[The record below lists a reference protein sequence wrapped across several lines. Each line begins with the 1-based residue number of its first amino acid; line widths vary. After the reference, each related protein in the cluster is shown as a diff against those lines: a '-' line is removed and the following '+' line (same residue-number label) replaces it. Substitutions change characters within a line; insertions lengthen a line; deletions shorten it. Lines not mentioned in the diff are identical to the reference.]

1 MNENIITK
9 KPEEDNKGQRLNLT
23 GENKRRSSTINYSK
37 LKFNKN
43 ILIQILKKT
52 TLRKILDKKNKTK
65 IDKTSKI
72 TDFNFNENKP
82 LSPTNKTGNLFNN
95 FQNILE
101 MKKYHNITTEKIND
115 LINSNDE
122 LDKSSKIN
130 QVNKKK
136 YKIHNLKLK
145 LKTKENEDEALKKKL
160 NFVGAK
166 ETKKN
171 FQNFSNNEQN
181 KENSKYPKYK
191 NNIKYI
197 NINDLNLNKE
207 NILPY
212 LSSRLNDPNRTHKY
226 NSISKIKKNKISNKE
241 EKNPKKF
248 FMNKTSTNYATNQW
262 LESLRN
268 SIKKY
273 DVLHRRSRIDR
284 LIFSLENPGDCFEE
298 NIFEER
304 PGDKYI
310 LLKNQMVR
318 YKDKFE
324 NIIRD
329 IKLNQKKSEYL
340 MKKYIFDLLSRKKDV
355 Y

>member
-1 MNENIITK
+1 MNENIIAK
-9 KPEEDNKGQRLNLT
+9 KPEEDNKGQRLDLT
-23 GENKRRSSTINYSK
+23 NENKRRSSTINYSK

-65 IDKTSKI
+65 IYKTSKVN
-72 TDFNFNENKP
+72 DFNINDKP
-82 LSPTNKTGNLFNN
+82 VNYKTDNLFRK
-95 FQNILE
+95 FQNMPE
-101 MKKYHNITTEKIND
+101 MKKYHNITAEKIND
-115 LINSNDE
+115 LINSTDE
-122 LDKSSKIN
+122 IEQSSK
-130 QVNKKK
+130 VSKKK
-136 YKIHNLKLK
+136 YKINNLKLTI
-145 LKTKENEDEALKKKL
+145 KTNEKEDEALKIKL
-160 NFVGAK
+160 NLIK
-166 ETKKN
+166 NTERKKSFNN
-171 FQNFSNNEQN
+171 FLHNEQN
-181 KENSKYPKYK
+181 KENNKHPKYK

-207 NILPY
+207 NLLAY
-212 LSSRLNDPNRTHKY
+212 LSSRLNDHNRTHKY
-226 NSISKIKKNKISNKE
+226 NSLSKLKKNKMTNKDST
-241 EKNPKKF
+241 NQKKI
-248 FMNKTSTNYATNQW
+248 FMSKTTKNYATNQW
-262 LESLRN
+262 LESLKQ

-329 IKLNQKKSEYL
+329 IKLNQKRSEYL

>member
-1 MNENIITK
+1 MKDNIMIIK
-9 KPEEDNKGQRLNLT
+9 KPEEDKKEQKLNLT
-23 GENKRRSSTINYSK
+23 NENKRRSSTINYSK

-65 IDKTSKI
+65 IYKTSKI
-72 TDFNFNENKP
+72 TDFNVNDKP
-82 LSPTNKTGNLFNN
+82 GNSMYKTNDLFNN
-95 FQNILE
+95 FQNMPE
-101 MKKYHNITTEKIND
+101 MKKYHNITVEKIND
-115 LINSNDE
+115 LINSTDE
-122 LDKSSKIN
+122 IDKSSK
-130 QVNKKK
+130 VNKKNF
-136 YKIHNLKLK
+136 KINNLKLRIK
-145 LKTKENEDEALKKKL
+145 KNEDEDEALKIKL
-160 NFVGAK
+160 NLIK
-166 ETKKN
+166 NTERKKSFNN
-171 FQNFSNNEQN
+171 FLNNEQN
-181 KENSKYPKYK
+181 KENNKYPKYK

-207 NILPY
+207 NLLPY
-212 LSSRLNDPNRTHKY
+212 LSSRLNDHNRTHKY
-226 NSISKIKKNKISNKE
+226 NSLSKLKKNKITNKDST
-241 EKNPKKF
+241 NQKKI
-248 FMNKTSTNYATNQW
+248 FMSKTTKNYATNQW
-262 LESLRN
+262 LESLKQ

-329 IKLNQKKSEYL
+329 IKLNQKRSEYL

-355 Y
+355 